1 MYLLPIPMTYYESP
15 VARVYYDEALDTL
28 FLAYLGKVKNHDQ
41 FVEINTAVLNAFRQL
56 KTQKFVADI
65 RHMGLIS
72 VEFQRW
78 VVDVLLPGMI
88 KHLNGK
94 MLFHAQLLDPK
105 EVLAKVSASNI
116 RNKSSQVAEGFEVR
130 QFHDEEEMKQNLLNW
145 QAFA

>member
-1 MYLLPIPMTYYESP
+1 MTYYESP
-15 VARVYYDEALDTL
+15 VARVYYDQELDTL
-28 FLAYLGKVKNHDQ
+28 FLSYFGKVKNHDQ

-56 KTQKFVADI
+56 NTQKFVADI

-72 VEFQRW
+72 VESQRW

-130 QFHDEEEMKQNLLNW
+130 QFHDEEEMRQNLLNW